1 MTDVLPY
8 SKGRINRAGKALS
21 RALIGGEP
29 LPSADEIAEAAVV
42 VEAFRAAHR
51 APMASARMG
60 LRSCI
65 DTEGLSAEE
74 LSQRLKRTPTVFDKL
89 RRLPTMKLSSMGDI
103 GGCRAVFATQAEV
116 AGVQARFMRNSARRN
131 GIDDTVRDYVKAP
144 RSSGYRAVH
153 LWTRYRGLRTE
164 VQLRTRLQHVWATN
178 IEDLTVLTG
187 TDYKSGDGSDEVHA
201 WLRLLS
207 QSYAIAEAGVRPSTK
222 FERELAQ
229 VSAAALSSI
238 VNEARRQERSHG

>member
-1 MTDVLPY
+1 MTRTLPY
-8 SKGRINRAGKALS
+8 SKGHIDRAGKVLH
-21 RALIGGEP
+21 RVLTGEEQLI
-29 LPSADEIAEAAVV
+29 SADELTEAATV

-51 APMASARMG
+51 TPMASARVG

-74 LSQRLKRTPTVFDKL
+74 LSQRLKRTPTVLDKL
-89 RRLPTMKLSSMGDI
+89 RRLPTMKLSSMQDI
-103 GGCRAVFATQAEV
+103 GGCRAVFAKQAEV
-116 AGVQARFMRNSARRN
+116 ERVQARFMRNSARRN
-131 GIDDTVRDYVKAP
+131 GTDDTVRDYVKTP

-153 LWTRYRGLRTE
+153 LWTRYRGVRVE

-178 IEDLTVLTG
+178 VEDLTVLTG

-207 QSYAIAEAGVRPSTK
+207 RSYAFAEAGVRPGTE
-222 FERELAQ
+222 FVRELAEA
-229 VSAAALSSI
+229 SAAALSSI
-238 VNEARRQERSHG
+238 VREARRQERSHG